1 MRVIDLEILIAVLIV
16 ARIVTKYVTFSADW
30 KNVVNEYLDA
40 IIIAGLTALFLISYI
55 VRTFYIPSSSMKP
68 TLLPYD
74 YILVNEFIY
83 RFTEPQRKD
92 IIVFKP
98 PNRKNAP
105 DYIKRVIG
113 LENEV
118 LEVRDGKVF
127 INGNPIEEPYIPAE
141 QKPDYQWGPQKIP
154 EGNLFVMGDNRN
166 NSEDSHAWGF
176 LPKKNI
182 VGKAFVIFWPPG
194 RMGILK

>member
-1 MRVIDLEILIAVLIV
+1 MRVIDLEILIALLIV
-16 ARIVTKYVTFSADW
+16 ARIVVKYVTLSQEW
-30 KNVVNEYLDA
+30 KNVINEYLDA

-55 VRTFYIPSSSMKP
+55 IRTFYIPSSSMRP
-68 TLLPYD
+68 TLVPND

-83 RFTEPQRKD
+83 RFYEPQRGD

-98 PNRKNAP
+98 PTKKDAP

-113 LENEV
+113 MENET
-118 LEVRDGKVF
+118 LEVKDGKVF
-127 INGNPIEEPYIPAE
+127 INGVPLKEDYIPPE
-141 QKPDYQWGPQKIP
+141 QAPDYEYGPKKIP

-182 VGKAFVIFWPPG
+182 VGKAFIIFWPPG
-194 RMGILK
+194 RMGLLK

>member
-1 MRVIDLEILIAVLIV
+1 LRVIDLEILIAVLVV
-16 ARIVTKYVTFSADW
+16 ARIITKYVNLSTDW
-30 KNVVNEYLDA
+30 KSVINEYLDA

-83 RFTEPQRKD
+83 RFTEPKRKD

-113 LENEV
+113 LENEI
-118 LEVRDGKVF
+118 LEVKDGKVF
-127 INGNPIEEPYIPAE
+127 INGNPIEEPYIPDD
-141 QKPDYQWGPQKIP
+141 QKPSYQWGPQKIP

-182 VGKAFVIFWPPG
+182 VGNAFVIFWPPG
-194 RMGILK
+194 RMGLLK

>member
-1 MRVIDLEILIAVLIV
+1 MSVIELEILIGVLII
-16 ARIVTKYVTFSADW
+16 ARISVYFLKFSSDW
-30 KNVVNEYLDA
+30 KSVANEYLDA
-40 IIIAGLTALFLISYI
+40 IIIAGLTALFLISYV

-68 TLLPYD
+68 TLVPND

-83 RFTEPQRKD
+83 RFSEPQRGD

-105 DYIKRVIG
+105 DYIKRVVG
-113 LENEV
+113 LGNET
-118 LEVRDGKVF
+118 LEVKDGTVF
-127 INGNPIEEPYIPAE
+127 INGNPLKEDYIPE
-141 QKPDYQWGPQKIP
+141 DQKPYYQYGPEKIP
-154 EGNLFVMGDNRN
+154 EGHLFMMGDNRN

-182 VGKAFVIFWPPG
+182 VGKAFLIFWPPG
-194 RMGILK
+194 RCRLIK

>member
-1 MRVIDLEILIAVLIV
+1 LRVIDLEILIAVLIV
-16 ARIVTKYVTFSADW
+16 GRIVTKYASLSSDW
-30 KNVVNEYLDA
+30 KGIINEYLDA
-40 IIIAGLTALFLISYI
+40 IIIAGLTALFLISYV

-74 YILVNEFIY
+74 YILVNEFVY
-83 RFTEPQRKD
+83 RFTEPKRRD

-113 LENEV
+113 LENET
-118 LEVRDGKVF
+118 LEVKDNKVY
-127 INGNPIEEPYIPAE
+127 INGNPIDEPYIPSDQA
-141 QKPDYQWGPQKIP
+141 PDYQWGPQKIP

-176 LPKKNI
+176 LPKK
-182 VGKAFVIFWPPG
+182 
-194 RMGILK
+194 ILWEKHL